1 MVFATYFFS
10 PYVFRIYPIFTFYKE
25 YKKKYAYNFPKEG
38 SWSSIFLKSYA
49 ELDRIVSL
57 IKKRGYHLEKRE
69 PDLLIFVK
77 NSFSKWGT
85 FIFHLG
91 LFILILAGFMALGFQ
106 KRGYVELIEG
116 DLFSGKHTDFF
127 VTELGIFQKR
137 FDLRFKT
144 YLAHFFHEYGDKGEV
159 KELKSY
165 LLLVDERGNR
175 YKKKL
180 SVGQPVIFQGVNIYQ
195 SWNYGYTVSFI
206 LEPENQEKIVSH
218 FMLNKAPN
226 KPYFEGFFDYPNT
239 KYFFKFVFYPN
250 IEFKSLY
257 LKNPK
262 LFLQIFDGNKMIY
275 QGQMKLGDIIFFN
288 KNRLHFFNVSMWSG
302 LIFVQGIDVYP
313 AYIGFIITSIGI
325 ILLYL
330 FPYQVLFLRIKDNQI
345 FLSYGAQKFSLI
357 SKSEFDKIKKEL
369 ANLCGV

>member
-25 YKKKYAYNFPKEG
+25 YKKKYACNFPKEG
-38 SWSSIFLKSYA
+38 SWSSIFLNSHA

-57 IKKRGYHLEKRE
+57 IKKRGYALEKRE
-69 PDLLIFVK
+69 ANLLIFVK

-91 LFILILAGFMALGFQ
+91 LFLLILAGFIALGFQ
-106 KRGYVELIEG
+106 KRGYVQLIEG
-116 DLFSGKHTDFF
+116 DLFSGKHTDFL
-127 VTELGIFQKR
+127 VSELGIFQKR
-137 FDLRFKT
+137 FDLGFKT
-144 YLAHFFHEYGDKGEV
+144 YLAHFFHEYWDTGEV

-165 LLLVDERGNR
+165 LLLVDEKGNR
-175 YKKKL
+175 YKKVL
-180 SVGQPVIFQGVNIYQ
+180 SVNQPVKFQGINIYQ
-195 SWNYGYTVSFI
+195 SMNYGYTVSFI

-218 FMLNKAPN
+218 FMLNRATN

-239 KYFFKFVFYPN
+239 KYFFKLLFYPD

-275 QGQMKLGDIIFFN
+275 EGQMKLGDIIFFD
-288 KNRLHFFNVSMWSG
+288 KNRLQFFNVSMWTG
-302 LIFVQGIDVYP
+302 LVFVQNVDIYP
-313 AYIGFIITSIGI
+313 IYFAF
-325 ILLYL
+325 LLSLLGLLLIYL
-330 FPYQVLFLRIKDNQI
+330 FPYKQLFIKIYDDQI
-345 FLSYGAQKFSLI
+345 MLSLYVPKFKHLTSYELEI
-357 SKSEFDKIKKEL
+357 LKSEIECL
-369 ANLCGV
+369 V